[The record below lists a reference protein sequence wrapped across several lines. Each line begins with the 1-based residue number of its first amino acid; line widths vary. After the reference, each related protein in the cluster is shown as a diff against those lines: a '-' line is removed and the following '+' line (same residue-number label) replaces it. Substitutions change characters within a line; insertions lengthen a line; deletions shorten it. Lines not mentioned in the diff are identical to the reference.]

1 MKDKV
6 AISID
11 ESLLRFVDLKRG
23 DVPRSKFIEN
33 CIKAVSKLYQA
44 LWVFRDELKDI
55 SWTERWLSVHTSQP
69 IGKPLHKHEGYVTL
83 NDGQVSFYDID
94 FNQLY
99 SARIDGLRDIQ
110 VGYDDSFRR
119 WKDSR
124 GFIPPLHFEFER
136 RRVYLFIRPIG
147 RSTYKG
153 DSEPFLTALRS
164 NPGIAALP
172 PH

>member
-33 CIKAVSKLYQA
+33 CIKAVSNLYQA

-55 SWTERWLSVHTSQP
+55 SWTERWLAAHTSQP

-83 NDGQVSFYDID
+83 NDGRVSVVC
-94 FNQLY
+94 
-99 SARIDGLRDIQ
+99 G
-110 VGYDDSFRR
+110 
-119 WKDSR
+119 
-124 GFIPPLHFEFER
+124 ER
-136 RRVYLFIRPIG
+136 
-147 RSTYKG
+147 
-153 DSEPFLTALRS
+153 
-164 NPGIAALP
+164 
-172 PH
+172 